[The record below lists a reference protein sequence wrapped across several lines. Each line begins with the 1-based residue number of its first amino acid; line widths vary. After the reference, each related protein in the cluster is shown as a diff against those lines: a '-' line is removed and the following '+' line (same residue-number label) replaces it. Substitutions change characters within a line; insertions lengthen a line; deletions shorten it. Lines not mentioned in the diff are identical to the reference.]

1 MSQSSKSSDKHLLLA
16 EVIAKLERNH
26 QRATYGAVG
35 GIVGLPSRSVMS
47 GQPKTSRN
55 SWVVSAKT
63 KLPTGYSQTECHSFL
78 EANRRVIASVSELA
92 AWLREHA

>member
-1 MSQSSKSSDKHLLLA
+1 MA

-35 GIVGLPSRSVMS
+35 GIVGFPPRSVMS
-47 GQPKTSRN
+47 GQQKTPRN

-63 KLPTGYSQTECHSFL
+63 KLPTGYSKTECHLFL
-78 EANRRVIASVSELA
+78 DVNKRVIASASELT
-92 AWLREHA
+92 AWLKSRS